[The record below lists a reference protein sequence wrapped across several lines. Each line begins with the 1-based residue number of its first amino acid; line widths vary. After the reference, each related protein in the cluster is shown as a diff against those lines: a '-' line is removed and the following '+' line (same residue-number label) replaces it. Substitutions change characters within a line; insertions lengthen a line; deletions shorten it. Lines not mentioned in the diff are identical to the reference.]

1 LVLFCAYRRAPS
13 LVGLIRSGHF
23 AINVLASDQEDI
35 ARYERG
41 RVLSGS

>member
-1 LVLFCAYRRAPS
+1 VVFCAHRRAPS
-13 LVGLIRSGHF
+13 LEGLIRSGHF
-23 AINVLASDQEDI
+23 AISRLTSDQEDI